1 MVYMK
6 KIIGFI
12 LVVLLGFF
20 GYKGYE
26 YYQSTYSGQTAYAYV
41 PSEIP
46 PKVQHE
52 SKSGIGDQSPWYSY
66 DYTLNF
72 VKEDGSTQT
81 LEVSLSEDNAKPL
94 TPNSYVKA
102 VISEKRTIKGPN
114 GVEKDAI
121 PKKILEKLENQN

>member
-1 MVYMK
+1 MK

-12 LVVLLGFF
+12 LVVLLGFV

-81 LEVSLSEDNAKPL
+81 LEVSLSEDNAKTL
-94 TPNSYVKA
+94 NTKFLCKS
-102 VISEKRTIKGPN
+102 G
-114 GVEKDAI
+114 D
-121 PKKILEKLENQN
+121 Q

>member
-12 LVVLLGFF
+12 LVVLLGFV

-72 VKEDGSTQT
+72 VKED
-81 LEVSLSEDNAKPL
+81 NAKPL

-121 PKKILEKLENQN
+121 PKKVLEKLENQN

>member
-6 KIIGFI
+6 KIIGI
-12 LVVLLGFF
+12 VLVVLLGFA

-46 PKVQHE
+46 PKVEHE

-114 GVEKDAI
+114 SVEKDAI
-121 PKKILEKLENQN
+121 PKKVLEKLENQN